1 MIKRIILIGD
11 SIAQGYF
18 EYVIKSIKFT
28 EPGIILDSG
37 DRLIVNSKFLGSWDQ
52 NGRSCLFKMQTNTK
66 DITQL
71 EILYLGNGTTRK
83 ALDLIKTINLS
94 NEDFIH
100 LNCGLHD
107 LGRPEPLIKNMLSK
121 KQVNITEYA
130 ENLEKIFAFIRN
142 KEAVVLWGSTTPV
155 EERSVFRNRG
165 WQQRLTKDVEL
176 YNIVAKRICHER
188 NIQINDIYAKI
199 LPEHKHLLLKD
210 GVHFSEEGYKVLG
223 KIVSESI
230 VQVFEDLFK

>member
-1 MIKRIILIGD
+1 MSKSILIVDDDKRIRELLEDYLSEKKYKIYLSEDFADAKEILE
-11 SIAQGYF
+11 YF
-18 EYVIKSIKFT
+18 VFDL
-28 EPGIILDSG
+28 IIVDRMMPSG
-37 DRLIVNSKFLGSWDQ
+37 DGI
-52 NGRSCLFKMQTNTK
+52 
-66 DITQL
+66 
-71 EILYLGNGTTRK
+71 
-83 ALDLIKTINLS
+83 DLIKTINLS

-155 EERSVFRNRG
+155 EEISVFRNRG

>member
-1 MIKRIILIGD
+1 MLYYRQTIFLLVFLAHISFGWSNTCFEGEVKLWDECYSIQSTTFLNIQSQLSGEISEEICELINLTYID
-11 SIAQGYF
+11 LS
-18 EYVIKSIKFT
+18 
-28 EPGIILDSG
+28 
-37 DRLIVNSKFLGSWDQ
+37 N
-52 NGRSCLFKMQTNTK
+52 NT
-66 DITQL
+66 L
-71 EILYLGNGTTRK
+71 VGEIPDCIN
-83 ALDLIKTINLS
+83 NLS
-94 NEDFIH
+94 NLDR
-100 LNCGLHD
+100 LNLSNNQLSGEI
-107 LGRPEPLIKNMLSK
+107 PESIGSM
-121 KQVNITEYA
+121 
-130 ENLEKIFAFIRN
+130 ENLEKIFTFIRN

-155 EERSVFRNRG
+155 EEISVFRNRG

>member
-18 EYVIKSIKFT
+18 EHVIKSIKFT
-28 EPGIILDSG
+28 KPVIILDSG
-37 DRLIVNSKFLGSWDQ
+37 DRVIVDSKLLGSWDQ
-52 NGRSCLFKMQTNTK
+52 NGRSCLIKIQTKTK
-66 DITQL
+66 DINEL

-83 ALDLIKTINLS
+83 ALDLIKIINLS
-94 NEDFIH
+94 NQDFIH

-107 LGRPEPLIKNMLSK
+107 LGRPEPLIKNMLSE

-130 ENLEKIFAFIRN
+130 ENLEKIFSFIQNREAF
-142 KEAVVLWGSTTPV
+142 VLWGSTTPV
-155 EERSVFRNRG
+155 EEISVFQNRG

-176 YNIVAKRICHER
+176 YNIVAKRICNEK
-188 NIQINDIYAKI
+188 NIQINDIYDKI
-199 LPEHKHLLLKD
+199 LPDHRHLLLKD